1 MKKSEA
7 LARIVELQEE
17 NILLKDE
24 VSALSQECQTKQE
37 LIDELLEKLTD
48 YEKLQKENEDLKAK
62 LEMVSDEVRLMEAK
76 SEVNYLRHKYHWAA
90 ENLLDEFYR
99 VQKAIE
105 KLDEIC
111 VNAREK
117 FAALNHKVHE
127 SYIPLSTEIEEK
139 KLTNHKG
146 GNQ

>member
-24 VSALSQECQTKQE
+24 VSTLTEECQAKQE
-37 LIDELLEKLTD
+37 LIDELLERLAD
-48 YEKLQKENEDLKAK
+48 YEQLQKENEELKAK

-76 SEVNYLRHKYHWAA
+76 SEVSFFRHKYHWAA
-90 ENLLDEFYR
+90 ENLLDEFYE
-99 VQKAIE
+99 VHKAIK

-111 VNAREK
+111 VDTREK
-117 FAALNHKVHE
+117 FAALNHKVHDR
-127 SYIPLSTEIEEK
+127 YFRLTETEQKEA
-139 KLTNHKG
+139 NQSQG
-146 GNQ
+146 GTK

>member
-24 VSALSQECQTKQE
+24 VSALSQECQAKQE
-37 LIDELLEKLTD
+37 LIDELLERLTD
-48 YEKLQKENEDLKAK
+48 YEKLQKENEELKAK

-76 SEVNYLRHKYHWAA
+76 SEVSFFRHKYHWAA
-90 ENLLDEFYR
+90 ENLLDEFYE
-99 VQKAIE
+99 VQKAIK

-111 VNAREK
+111 VNTREK
-117 FAALNHKVHE
+117 FAALNHKVHN
-127 SYIPLSTEIEEK
+127 SYFHLTEEDNEN
-139 KLTNHKG
+139 TSRS
-146 GNQ
+146 

>member
-37 LIDELLEKLTD
+37 LIDELLEKLSD

-76 SEVNYLRHKYHWAA
+76 REINFFRHKYHWAA
-90 ENLLDEFYR
+90 EDLLDEFYQ
-99 VQKAIE
+99 VHKAIE

-127 SYIPLSTEIEEK
+127 SYFRLTETEEK
-139 KLTNHKG
+139 KANQSQG
-146 GNQ
+146 GSK

>member
-24 VSALSQECQTKQE
+24 LNTLTEECQAKQE
-37 LIDELLEKLTD
+37 LIDELLEKLAD

-76 SEVNYLRHKYHWAA
+76 REINFFRHKYHWAA
-90 ENLLDEFYR
+90 EDLLDEFYQ
-99 VQKAIE
+99 VHKAIE

-117 FAALNHKVHE
+117 FAVLNHKVHD
-127 SYIPLSTEIEEK
+127 SYFRLTDTEDK
-139 KLTNHKG
+139 KA
-146 GNQ
+146 NQSQGSNQ

>member
-24 VSALSQECQTKQE
+24 LNTMTEECQTKQE
-37 LIDELLEKLTD
+37 LIDELLEKLSD
-48 YEKLQKENEDLKAK
+48 YDQLQKENEELKAK

-90 ENLLDEFYR
+90 EDLLDEFYE
-99 VQKAIE
+99 VQKAIK

-117 FAALNHKVHE
+117 FAALNHKVHD
-127 SYIPLSTEIEEK
+127 SYFRLTDTEDK
-139 KLTNHKG
+139 KANQSQG

>member
-37 LIDELLEKLTD
+37 LIDELLEKLAD

-76 SEVNYLRHKYHWAA
+76 REVSFFRHKYYWAA
-90 ENLLDEFYR
+90 EDLLDEFYR
-99 VQKAIE
+99 VHKAIE

-127 SYIPLSTEIEEK
+127 SYIPLSTEIEAYRSQR
-139 KLTNHKG
+139 

>member
-24 VSALSQECQTKQE
+24 VNTLTEECQTKQE
-37 LIDELLEKLTD
+37 LIDELLERLAD
-48 YEKLQKENEDLKAK
+48 YEQLQKENEELKAK

-76 SEVNYLRHKYHWAA
+76 REVGFFRHKYHWAA

-99 VQKAIE
+99 VHDAIK

-111 VNAREK
+111 VDTREK
-117 FAALNHKVHE
+117 FAALNHKVHDK
-127 SYIPLSTEIEEK
+127 YFRLTETK
-139 KLTNHKG
+139 DDMAT
-146 GNQ
+146 QVR

>member
-24 VSALSQECQTKQE
+24 VSVLSQECQAKQE
-37 LIDELLEKLTD
+37 LIDELLDKLAD
-48 YEKLQKENEDLKAK
+48 YEQLQKENEELKAK

-76 SEVNYLRHKYHWAA
+76 REINFFRHKYHWAA
-90 ENLLDEFYR
+90 ENLLDEFYE
-99 VQKAIE
+99 VQKAIK

-117 FAALNHKVHE
+117 FAVLNHKVHDR
-127 SYIPLSTEIEEK
+127 YFRLTEEDNEN
-139 KLTNHKG
+139 TSRN
-146 GNQ
+146 

>member
-24 VSALSQECQTKQE
+24 VNTLTEECQIKQE
-37 LIDELLEKLTD
+37 LIDELLEKLSD
-48 YEKLQKENEDLKAK
+48 YDQMQKEIEELEAK

-76 SEVNYLRHKYHWAA
+76 SEVNYFRHKYHWAA
-90 ENLLDEFYR
+90 ENLLDEFYE

-111 VNAREK
+111 VNTREK
-117 FAALNHKVHE
+117 FAALNHKVHDR
-127 SYIPLSTEIEEK
+127 YFRLTETEQKEA
-139 KLTNHKG
+139 NQSQG
-146 GNQ
+146 GTK